1 LESLGGLPARN
12 WLIWQGDC
20 RGGVRIWLVGRSARK
35 SFHVRA
41 VKAGVSRTCVVFRTR
56 LKITALMSKNAEA
69 AMGSSRIAYVT
80 GGMGGIGTAICRRL
94 CKEGHTVIAGCG
106 PGSTRRERWLSDMRA
121 EGCNIHASEGN
132 VADWD
137 STKRAF
143 DIARAEVGEIDILV
157 NNAGITRDGMFQKMT
172 NEAWHAVIE
181 TNLNSLFHVTK
192 QVIDGMLERG
202 WGRIVNISSVN
213 GQRGQFGQT
222 NYSTVKAGIH
232 GFTMA
237 LAQEVAARGVT
248 VNTVSPGY
256 IGTDMVRAIKPDR
269 LEKIISAIPVK
280 RLGEPEEIASIIAWL
295 VSNESAFAT
304 GADFSLNGGLH
315 MG

>member
-1 LESLGGLPARN
+1 
-12 WLIWQGDC
+12 
-20 RGGVRIWLVGRSARK
+20 
-35 SFHVRA
+35 
-41 VKAGVSRTCVVFRTR
+41 
-56 LKITALMSKNAEA
+56 
-69 AMGSSRIAYVT
+69 MGSQPTRIAYVT

-94 CKEGHTVIAGCG
+94 CREGHTVIAGCG
-106 PGSTRRERWLSDMRA
+106 PGAARKDRWLSEMRA
-121 EGCNIHASEGN
+121 EGCNVHASEGN
-132 VADWD
+132 VSDWD

-143 DIARAEVGEIDILV
+143 DAARAEVGEIDILV
-157 NNAGITRDGMFQKMT
+157 NNAGITRDGTFQKMS

-192 QVIDGMLERG
+192 QVIDGMLARG

-222 NYSTVKAGIH
+222 NYSTAKAGIH

-237 LAQEVAARGVT
+237 LAQEVAARGAT
-248 VNTVSPGY
+248 VHTWSPGH
-256 IGTDMVRAIKPDR
+256 IGPALVRAIKPDR
-269 LEKIISAIPVK
+269 LERIVSAIPVK
-280 RLGEPEEIASIIAWL
+280 RLGEPEEPPPIVAWL
-295 VSNESAFAT
+295 AGQQSPVAT